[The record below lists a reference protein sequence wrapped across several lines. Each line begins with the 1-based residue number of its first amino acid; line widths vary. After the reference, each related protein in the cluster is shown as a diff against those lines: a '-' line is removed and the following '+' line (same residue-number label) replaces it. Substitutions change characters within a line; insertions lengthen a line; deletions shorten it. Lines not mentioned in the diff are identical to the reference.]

1 MKYLLK
7 EGWGKVTLKEIA
19 SLAGVSIA
27 TVSLALNN
35 KGNIKKETRETILE
49 IARKGGY
56 IKRKQDSKKNILLIK
71 YVSSGI
77 SIEKNGD
84 FISKIIDS
92 IETTA
97 SENEYNINIKNILAC
112 DWHESIYQI
121 NQEEFSGVIFLST
134 EAEENLGEQ
143 IKSINIPVVA
153 VDNMF
158 ETADLNAVSIDNGGG
173 IYDAV
178 KYVKNKG
185 HKDIGYINSSIK
197 FTNIIKRKEGYKS
210 ALSLLGLKYDPA
222 NTIEVMPTL
231 DGAYED
237 MTKLLK
243 KGIKLPSVYI
253 AGNDT
258 LAIGVI
264 KALKENGYSVPDHIS
279 VIGFDDIPFCT
290 MMDSPLTTMSV
301 NKKSLGER
309 AVRLLVQSIEGIN
322 EDTVKIL
329 IRPKLVERDSIK
341 QI

>member
-1 MKYLLK
+1 M
-7 EGWGKVTLKEIA
+7 TIKEIA
-19 SLAGVSIA
+19 DLAGVSIA

-35 KGNIKKETRETILE
+35 KGNVKKETREHILE
-49 IARKGGY
+49 IARKSGY
-56 IKRKQDSKKNILLIK
+56 IKRKQEGKKNILLIK

-77 SIEKNGD
+77 SIEKNVD
-84 FISKIIDS
+84 FIAKIIDA
-92 IETTA
+92 IEVTA
-97 SENEYNINIKNILAC
+97 SDHEYNINIKNIQAR

-121 NQEEFSGVIFLST
+121 DKDEFSGVIFLST
-134 EAEENLGEQ
+134 EADEKLGEQ
-143 IKSINIPVVA
+143 IKSLSIPVVA
-153 VDNMF
+153 VDNVF
-158 ETADLNAVSIDNGGG
+158 GTVDLNAVSIDNAGG

-178 KYVKNKG
+178 KYVKDKG
-185 HKDIGYINSSIK
+185 HTDIGYIHSSVK
-197 FTNIIKRKEGYKS
+197 FTNIMNRKEGYRI
-210 ALSLLGLKYDPA
+210 ALSALGLKYDPA

-237 MTKLLK
+237 MVKLLH

-264 KALKENGYSVPDHIS
+264 KALRENGYSVPEDIS

-290 MMDSPLTTMSV
+290 MMDSPLTTMCV

-309 AVRLLVQSIEGIN
+309 AVRLLVESIEGIN

-329 IRPKLVERDSIK
+329 IRPKLIERNSIK
-341 QI
+341 QM

>member
-1 MKYLLK
+1 M
-7 EGWGKVTLKEIA
+7 TIREIA
-19 SLAGVSIA
+19 DIAGVSIT

-35 KGNIKKETRETILE
+35 KGNIKKETRENILE

-56 IKRKQDSKKNILLIK
+56 IKKKQEGKKNILLIK

-84 FISKIIDS
+84 FIAKIIDA
-92 IETTA
+92 IEITA
-97 SENEYNINIKNILAC
+97 SENEYNINIKNILAK

-121 NQEEFSGVIFLST
+121 NQDEFSGVIFLST
-134 EAEENLGEQ
+134 EAEENLGNQ
-143 IKSINIPVVA
+143 IKNINIPVVA

-158 ETADLNAVSIDNGGG
+158 ETVDLNAVSIDNGGG

-178 KYVKNKG
+178 KYVKEKG
-185 HKDIGYINSSIK
+185 HKEIGYINSSVK
-197 FTNIIKRKEGYKS
+197 FTNIIKRKEGYKK
-210 ALSLLGLKYDPA
+210 ALSLLGLNYNA
-222 NTIEVMPTL
+222 ENTIEVMPTL

-237 MTKLLK
+237 MIKLLK
-243 KGIKLPSVYI
+243 KGIKLPSAYI

-264 KALKENGYSVPDHIS
+264 KALKENGYNVPQDIS

-309 AVRLLVQSIEGIN
+309 AVRLLVESIEGIN

-329 IRPKLVERDSIK
+329 IRPKLIERSSIK